1 MRAVTLGG
9 SHVGIGDIVTIAR
22 ERAPVDVAAGV
33 IDRLERAH
41 AVVDRAAGGD
51 LPIYGLNSALGA
63 NTGAPLSPDDHL
75 QYQVRAVR
83 ARAVG
88 VGPPL
93 PEDRVRAA
101 MAVRVAGMA
110 QGGSGVSIA
119 VFRSLVDALNRGFY
133 PHVPG
138 LGSIGVADLPQLSH
152 IALAL
157 LGEGEAFAG
166 GKRVAAREALLAA
179 GLAPVALAG
188 KDGLALISSNACTV
202 GHACLVLSDLEHVLT
217 VHDRV
222 IALSFEGFRGNLS
235 PLEVRAQAARPAPG
249 QTDAAAR
256 IVKALDGSGLL
267 AAGAAR
273 RVQDPLSFRCVAQV
287 QGAMRDAHAQAA
299 SHVAIEL
306 NTAADSPLVDAAAGT
321 LLSTGNF
328 HVPGLAIAH
337 EALGLAL
344 AQVATLTVERCL
356 RLLSPSASG
365 LPLQLTRHG
374 PQQSGLRDRAETAD
388 GARQRNSPPRASGVP
403 RFPARFREHRRP
415 RDDGPA
421 LRGETRPDA
430 RASYPSDRDR
440 GRHCG
445 ASGGPACARRAFDT
459 RCRRA
464 RNLRGRSSAL
474 GIPRRRPLARAGF
487 RGGRGMDR
495 RGRVVSTTRDP
506 R

>member
-9 SHVGIGDIVTIAR
+9 SHVGIGDIVAIAR

-166 GKRVAAREALLAA
+166 GKRVAAHEALLAA

-249 QTDAAAR
+249 QADAAAR

-306 NTAADSPLVDAAAGT
+306 NAAADSPLVDAAAGT

-365 LPLQLTRHG
+365 LPLQLTRRG
-374 PQQSGLRDRAETAD
+374 PQQSGFATAQKPLTALANEIRHLAHPACLDFLPVSESIEDHATMAPRSVAKLDQMRERLIHLIAIEAIIAAQAVDLRATDARSTLGA
-388 GARQRNSPPRASGVP
+388 GAREIYEGVRARSA
-403 RFPARFREHRRP
+403 FL
-415 RDDGPA
+415 DDDRSLA
-421 LRGETRPDA
+421 PDFEA
-430 RASYPSDRDR
+430 VAEWIDT
-440 GRHCG
+440 G
-445 ASGGPACARRAFDT
+445 AS
-459 RCRRA
+459 
-464 RNLRGRSSAL
+464 
-474 GIPRRRPLARAGF
+474 
-487 RGGRGMDR
+487 
-495 RGRVVSTTRDP
+495 
-506 R
+506 

>member
-1 MRAVTLGG
+1 MRAVTLGA
-9 SHVGIGDIVTIAR
+9 SHVGIGDIVAIAR
-22 ERAPVDVAAGV
+22 ERAPVEIAAGV
-33 IDRLERAH
+33 TERLERAR

-51 LPIYGLNSALGA
+51 FPVYGLNSALGA
-63 NTGAPLSPDDHL
+63 NTGAPLSLDEQL

-93 PEDRVRAA
+93 AEDRVRAA
-101 MAVRVAGMA
+101 MAVRAAGMV

-119 VFRSLVDALNRGFY
+119 VFRSLQDALNRGFY

-138 LGSIGVADLPQLSH
+138 LGSIGVADLPQMSH

-157 LGEGEAFAG
+157 LGEGDAFVG
-166 GKRVAAREALLAA
+166 GKRVAAREALAAA
-179 GLAPVALAG
+179 GLAPATLAA

-202 GHACLVLSDLEHVLT
+202 GHACLVLSDLARILAI
-217 VHDRV
+217 HDRV

-235 PLEVRAQAARPAPG
+235 PFESRAQAARPAPG

-256 IVKALDGSGLL
+256 IMNALDGSGLL

-287 QGAMRDAHAQAA
+287 HGAMHDAHAQAA

-306 NTAADSPLVDAAAGT
+306 NAAADSPLVDADAGT

-356 RLLSPSASG
+356 RLLSPATSG

-374 PQQSGLRDRAETAD
+374 PQQSGFATAQKPLTALANEIRHLAHPACLDFLPVSESVEDHATMAPRSVAKADEIRERLVHLIAIEAVIAAQAVDLRTPEMRSTLGS
-388 GARQRNSPPRASGVP
+388 GAREIYEGV
-403 RFPARFREHRRP
+403 
-415 RDDGPA
+415 
-421 LRGETRPDA
+421 
-430 RASYPSDRDR
+430 
-440 GRHCG
+440 
-445 ASGGPACARRAFDT
+445 
-459 RCRRA
+459 RA
-464 RNLRGRSSAL
+464 RSAFLDEDRSLAPDFEAVAEWIVGRA
-474 GIPRRRPLARAGF
+474 
-487 RGGRGMDR
+487 
-495 RGRVVSTTRDP
+495 
-506 R
+506 